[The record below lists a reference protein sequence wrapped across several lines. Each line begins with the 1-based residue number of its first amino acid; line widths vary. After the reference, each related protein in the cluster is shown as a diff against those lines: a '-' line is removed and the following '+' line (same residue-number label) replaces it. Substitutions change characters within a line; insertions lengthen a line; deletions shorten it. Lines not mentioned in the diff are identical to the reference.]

1 MNEKDIGAF
10 HLSIMIII
18 DAILINLGYFL
29 AFKLKFVEIPLQ
41 NYGDYIRLIPWIA
54 ILTVVFFRIYGLYNL
69 KRKSFTDI
77 TFSTILSVIM
87 IMVFT
92 MALTFFFRGFAFPRS
107 VFAIG
112 AILHVGLVTFWK
124 YLTLLLIKH
133 LHGVQKVIMI
143 GSKDEAFN
151 IAQKFK
157 DISSGW
163 FETKY
168 IMESDDINT
177 IREAI
182 SMVDIVCLCPGLSQE
197 LKSKVSVMAL
207 EKRKKILL
215 IPDLYEVFLAKS
227 IYTQIDDKPV
237 FELIDLTLTRE
248 QMAVKRFFD
257 ILVSVLGIII
267 ASPIMVIIALL
278 IKTTSPGPILYT
290 QERVGLYG
298 KTFKLYKFRT
308 MIDGAEKHTGPVLA
322 TENDTR
328 IIPVGRFLRST
339 RLDELPQ
346 LFNVLKGEMSL
357 VGPRPERPFFVKQ
370 FKNENPHYKY
380 RHIVKPGITGLAQ
393 VMGKYRT
400 SVDDKLRYDLI
411 YIRNYSFLQDL
422 RIIFLTI
429 KVVFV
434 SDSSR
439 GRDEIE
445 EFDNT
450 LLKEVQVLTN
460 DNIAAARDEYQ
471 EMIYSD

>member
-1 MNEKDIGAF
+1 MT
-10 HLSIMIII
+10 II
-18 DAILINLGYFL
+18 DAVLINLGYFL
-29 AFKLKFVEIPLQ
+29 AFRLKFVDIPLT
-41 NYGDYIRLIPWIA
+41 NYQDYVRLIPWIA
-54 ILTVVFFRIYGLYNL
+54 VLTAIFFRIYGLYDL
-69 KRKSFTDI
+69 KRKNLTDI
-77 TFSTILSVIM
+77 FFSTVLSVIM

-460 DNIAAARDEYQ
+460 DNIAAAKDYEVFYN
-471 EMIYSD
+471 D

>member
-1 MNEKDIGAF
+1 
-10 HLSIMIII
+10 
-18 DAILINLGYFL
+18 
-29 AFKLKFVEIPLQ
+29 
-41 NYGDYIRLIPWIA
+41 
-54 ILTVVFFRIYGLYNL
+54 
-69 KRKSFTDI
+69 
-77 TFSTILSVIM
+77 M

-143 GSKDEAFN
+143 GSKDEALN

-215 IPDLYEVFLAKS
+215 IPDLYEIFLAKS
-227 IYTQIDDKPV
+227 IYTEIDDKPV

-248 QMAVKRFFD
+248 QIVVKRFFD
-257 ILVSVLGIII
+257 ILISALGLII
-267 ASPIMVIIALL
+267 ATPLIFIIALL
-278 IKTTSPGPILYT
+278 IKITSTGPVFYT

-308 MIDGAEKHTGPVLA
+308 MIDGAEKYTGPVLA
-322 TENDTR
+322 TENDPR
-328 IIPVGRFLRST
+328 ITPIGRILSSPLPMAAFGYDKVFRAPH
-339 RLDELPQ
+339 RL
-346 LFNVLKGEMSL
+346 
-357 VGPRPERPFFVKQ
+357 
-370 FKNENPHYKY
+370 
-380 RHIVKPGITGLAQ
+380 
-393 VMGKYRT
+393 
-400 SVDDKLRYDLI
+400 
-411 YIRNYSFLQDL
+411 
-422 RIIFLTI
+422 
-429 KVVFV
+429 
-434 SDSSR
+434 SR
-439 GRDEIE
+439 CG
-445 EFDNT
+445 
-450 LLKEVQVLTN
+450 V
-460 DNIAAARDEYQ
+460 
-471 EMIYSD
+471 

>member
-1 MNEKDIGAF
+1 MNEREFGAF
-10 HLSIMIII
+10 QFSIMII

-29 AFKLKFVEIPLQ
+29 AFKLKFVEIPVT
-41 NYGDYIRLIPWIA
+41 NYQDYVRLIPWISV
-54 ILTVVFFRIYGLYNL
+54 LTVIFFRIYGLYDL
-69 KRKSFTDI
+69 KRKNLTDI
-77 TFSTILSVIM
+77 FFSTVLSASM

-92 MALTFFFRGFAFPRS
+92 MALTFLFRGFAFPRS

-112 AILHVGLVTFWK
+112 AILHVGLITFWK
-124 YLTLLLIKH
+124 YLTFLFIKR
-133 LHGVQKVIMI
+133 LHGIQKVIMI

-151 IAQKFK
+151 IAQKFL
-157 DISSGW
+157 DTSSGW

-168 IMESDDINT
+168 ILESDDIEA
-177 IREAI
+177 IRQAI

-207 EKRKKILL
+207 EKKKKIFL
-215 IPDLYEVFLAKS
+215 IPDLYEIFLAKS

-248 QMAVKRFFD
+248 QVITKRLFD
-257 ILVSVLGIII
+257 IFASVFGLILVSPL
-267 ASPIMVIIALL
+267 MLMIALL
-278 IKTTSPGPILYT
+278 IKVTSPGPIFYT

-308 MIDGAEKHTGPVLA
+308 MIDGAEKYTGPVLA
-322 TENDTR
+322 TEQDPR
-328 IIPVGRFLRST
+328 ITPIGRFLRST

-357 VGPRPERPFFVKQ
+357 VGPRPERPIFVNQ

-422 RIIFLTI
+422 RILFLTI
-429 KVVFV
+429 KVMFM

-439 GRDEIE
+439 GRDESE

-450 LLKEVQVLTN
+450 LLKEIQVLTN
-460 DNIAAARDEYQ
+460 DNIAAAKDYEVFYN
-471 EMIYSD
+471 D

>member
-1 MNEKDIGAF
+1 MILWGRKALNEKEYGAF
-10 HLSIMIII
+10 QLSVMIII

-29 AFKLKFVEIPLQ
+29 AFKLKFVDIPIT
-41 NYGDYIRLIPWIA
+41 NYQDYVRLIPWIA
-54 ILTVVFFRIYGLYNL
+54 VLTVIFFQIYGLYDL
-69 KRKSFTDI
+69 KRKNFTDI
-77 TFSTILSVIM
+77 FFSTVLSVIM

-92 MALTFFFRGFAFPRS
+92 MALTFLFRGFAFPRS

-112 AILHVGLVTFWK
+112 AIIHVGLVSFWK
-124 YLTLLLIKH
+124 YLTLLFFKRLY
-133 LHGVQKVIMI
+133 GVQKVIMI
-143 GSKDEAFN
+143 GSKDEAFDV
-151 IAQKFK
+151 AQKF
-157 DISSGW
+157 IGSSSDW

-168 IMESDDINT
+168 IMESNEIDT
-177 IREAI
+177 IRDAI

-197 LKSKVSVMAL
+197 LKRKVSVMAL
-207 EKRKKILL
+207 EQKKKIFL
-215 IPDLYEVFLAKS
+215 IPDLYEIFLAKS
-227 IYTQIDDKPV
+227 INTHIDDKPV

-248 QMAVKRFFD
+248 QMIIKRFFD
-257 ILVSVLGIII
+257 ILVSAIGIII
-267 ASPIMVIIALL
+267 TSPLMPIIALL
-278 IKTTSPGPILYT
+278 IKATSPGPVLYT

-370 FKNENPHYKY
+370 FNNENPHYKY

-400 SVDDKLRYDLI
+400 SCDDKLRYDLI

-422 RIIFLTI
+422 SILFLTI
-429 KVVFV
+429 KVVFM

-439 GRDEIE
+439 GRDACENC
-445 EFDNT
+445 DKT
-450 LLKEVQVLTN
+450 LLKKVQVLTS
-460 DNIAAARDEYQ
+460 DSIAAAKD
-471 EMIYSD
+471 

>member
-1 MNEKDIGAF
+1 MNEKEFGAF
-10 HLSIMIII
+10 QFSIMII

-29 AFKLKFVEIPLQ
+29 AFKLKFVEIPVT
-41 NYGDYIRLIPWIA
+41 NYQAYVRLIPWISV
-54 ILTVVFFRIYGLYNL
+54 LTVIFFRIYGLYDL
-69 KRKSFTDI
+69 KRKNLTDI
-77 TFSTILSVIM
+77 FFSTVLSVIM

-112 AILHVGLVTFWK
+112 AILHVGLITFWK
-124 YLTLLLIKH
+124 YLILLVIKR

-143 GSKDEAFN
+143 GSKEEAFN

-168 IMESDDINT
+168 IMESDDIGT
-177 IREAI
+177 IREAM
-182 SMVDIVCLCPGLSQE
+182 SMVDIVCLCPGLPQE

-207 EKRKKILL
+207 EKKKKIFL
-215 IPDLYEVFLAKS
+215 IPDLYEVFIAKS

-237 FELIDLTLTRE
+237 FELVDLTLTRE

-257 ILVSVLGIII
+257 IFVSALGLIIT
-267 ASPIMVIIALL
+267 SPIMLIISVL
-278 IKTTSPGPILYT
+278 IKATSHGPVFYT

-308 MIDGAEKHTGPVLA
+308 MIDGAEKYTGPVLA
-322 TENDTR
+322 TEQDPR
-328 IIPVGRFLRST
+328 ITPIGRFLRST

-357 VGPRPERPFFVKQ
+357 VGPRPERPFFVNQ

-422 RIIFLTI
+422 RILFLTI
-429 KVVFV
+429 KVMFM

-439 GRDEIE
+439 GKDESE

-450 LLKEVQVLTN
+450 LLKEIQVLTN
-460 DNIAAARDEYQ
+460 DNIAAAKDYEVFYN
-471 EMIYSD
+471 D

>member
-1 MNEKDIGAF
+1 LNEKDFGIF
-10 HLSIMIII
+10 KLVMIII
-18 DAILINLGYFL
+18 DAVLINLGYFL
-29 AFKLKFVEIPLQ
+29 AFKLKFVEIPLN
-41 NYGDYIRLIPWIA
+41 NYQDYARLIPWIA
-54 ILTVVFFRIYGLYNL
+54 VMTVVLFRIYGLYDL
-69 KRKSFTDI
+69 KRKNFTDI
-77 TFSTILSVIM
+77 LFSTVLSVIM

-92 MALTFFFRGFAFPRS
+92 MALTFFLRGFAFPRS

-112 AILHVGLVTFWK
+112 AVLQVGLVAIWK
-124 YLTLLLIKH
+124 YAALLLIKR

-143 GSKDEAFN
+143 GSKDEALD
-151 IAQKFK
+151 IAQKFG

-168 IMESDDINT
+168 IIESDDINA
-177 IREAI
+177 ISEAI

-197 LKSKVSVMAL
+197 LKSKVSVIAL
-207 EKRKKILL
+207 EKKKKIFL

-237 FELIDLTLTRE
+237 FELVDLTLTTE
-248 QMAVKRFFD
+248 QKIAKRVLDIIVSAVG
-257 ILVSVLGIII
+257 LII
-267 ASPIMVIIALL
+267 ASPIMLIIALL
-278 IKTTSPGPILYT
+278 IKLTSPGPVFYT

-298 KTFKLYKFRT
+298 RTFKVYKFRT
-308 MIDGAEKHTGPVLA
+308 MINGAEKLTGPVLA
-322 TENDTR
+322 TENDSR
-328 IIPVGRFLRST
+328 ITPVGKILRST

-346 LFNVLKGEMSL
+346 LINVLKGEMSI

-411 YIRNYSFLQDL
+411 YIRNYSFLLDL
-422 RIIFLTI
+422 HILFLTM
-429 KVVFV
+429 KVMFI

-439 GRDEIE
+439 GTDEVE

-450 LLKEVQVLTN
+450 LLKEVKILTN
-460 DNIAAARDEYQ
+460 DNIAAAKDGYE
-471 EMIYSD
+471 

>member
-1 MNEKDIGAF
+1 MNEKDFGTF
-10 HLSIMIII
+10 HLVVMMLI
-18 DAILINLGYFL
+18 DAILVNLGYFL
-29 AFKLKFVEIPLQ
+29 AFKLKFVEIPAY
-41 NYGDYIRLIPWIA
+41 NYVDYVRLIPWIA
-54 ILTVVFFRIYGLYNL
+54 VLAIVFFKVYGLYDI
-69 KRKSFTDI
+69 KRKNFTDI
-77 TFSTILSVIM
+77 FFSSILSVIM

-92 MALTFFFRGFAFPRS
+92 MALTFLYRGFAFPRS
-107 VFAIG
+107 VFALG
-112 AILHVGLVTFWK
+112 AVLQVGIVTLWK
-124 YLTLLLIKH
+124 YLTLLVIKRI
-133 LHGVQKVIMI
+133 HGIQKVIMV

-151 IAQKFK
+151 IARKFK

-168 IMESDDINT
+168 IMESDDIDT
-177 IREAI
+177 ISEAI
-182 SMVDIVCLCPGLSQE
+182 SMMDIVCLCPGLSQE
-197 LKSKVSVMAL
+197 LKSKVSVIAL
-207 EKRKKILL
+207 EKRKKIFL
-215 IPDLYEVFLAKS
+215 IPDLYEVFLSKS

-248 QMAVKRFFD
+248 QRAAKRFLD
-257 ILVSVLGIII
+257 IFISALGLMI
-267 ASPIMVIIALL
+267 ASPIMLIIAIF
-278 IKTTSPGPILYT
+278 IKITSPGPVFYT

-298 KTFKLYKFRT
+298 KTFRLYKFRT
-308 MIDGAEKHTGPVLA
+308 MINGAENLTGPVLA

-328 IIPVGRFLRST
+328 ITPVGKALRST

-346 LFNVLKGEMSL
+346 LINVLKGEMSL
-357 VGPRPERPFFVKQ
+357 VGPRPERPFFVNR

-393 VMGKYRT
+393 VLGKYRT

-422 RIIFLTI
+422 RILFLTI

-439 GRDEIE
+439 GRDELE
-445 EFDNT
+445 ELDNT

-460 DNIAAARDEYQ
+460 ENIAAAKDQ
-471 EMIYSD
+471 